1 MLCLGH
7 IALRSVIVSW
17 LACSVQK
24 HLYSSKQLVVQSM
37 DEITFKIRQ
46 GQEDLTVLQHAS
58 PLSVA
63 QAKQALLEE
72 NTSWIGALQE
82 EGSSKRVGGDQQ
94 LKPGSSYILTLQ
106 RQAGECYLLLL
117 LFLLMG
123 FEEGMPSFV
132 F

>member
-46 GQEDLTVLQHAS
+46 GQEDL
-58 PLSVA
+58 
-63 QAKQALLEE
+63 K
-72 NTSWIGALQE
+72 
-82 EGSSKRVGGDQQ
+82 K
-94 LKPGSSYILTLQ
+94 
-106 RQAGECYLLLL
+106 
-117 LFLLMG
+117 G